1 MKPSG
6 ISTFRKIVILAVML
20 LTAGIMS
27 GQAVETGLEQLVK
40 SNFEILKGKRVG
52 LVTNPTGV
60 DHNLRSTIDI
70 LFHAPEV
77 KLVALYGPEHGVR
90 GEFTAG
96 QSIVAETDPV
106 TGLPVYSLYGKTRKP
121 TKEMLQGIDVL
132 VYDIQDIGS
141 RSYTFI
147 STLGLVMLAAAE
159 NDIEVVVLDRPN
171 PLGGIRMEG
180 AVTRPDFVSFVSQ
193 FAIPYIH
200 GLTVGELALFLN
212 GERMLQGVLKC
223 RLEVVRMKGW
233 TRDMYFNETGLPWVP
248 SSPQVPTGETPMF
261 YAATGIA
268 GELHSI
274 NEGVGYTLP
283 FQLFAAKWIDADL
296 LAQNL
301 NNLALPGIIF
311 RPVHYTPRYGTFKDE
326 LVHGVQIHITDPAQA
341 PLTLIQ
347 FYIMQEIHRL
357 WPEKDLFSD
366 LSRLQMFDKVCG
378 TDSVRLLFR
387 KSYLVSDINDIWT
400 RDIPVFRKKAEQYFL
415 YN

>member
-1 MKPSG
+1 MNYLIRNIRPL
-6 ISTFRKIVILAVML
+6 IVFIMTITFTGVL
-20 LTAGIMS
+20 S
-27 GQAVETGLEQLVK
+27 GQTVETGIEQLVK
-40 SNFEILKGKRVG
+40 SDFGILKGKRVG

-70 LFHAPEV
+70 LFNAPGV

-96 QSIVAETDPV
+96 ALVQGETDPA

-121 TKEMLQGIDVL
+121 TPEMLQGIDVL

-159 NDIEVVVLDRPN
+159 NNIPVVVLDRPN

-180 AVTRPDFVSFVSQ
+180 AVTRPGFISFVSQ
-193 FAIPYIH
+193 FEIPYIH
-200 GLTVGELALFLN
+200 GFTVGELAMFLN
-212 GERMLQGVLKC
+212 GEQMLQGILKC
-223 RLEVVRMKGW
+223 QLEVVKMKGW
-233 TRDMYFNETGLPWVP
+233 TRDMYFNETLLPWVP
-248 SSPQVPTGETPMF
+248 SSPQVPSGETPLF

-268 GELHSI
+268 GELHTI

-283 FQLFAAKWIDADL
+283 FQLFATDWINADL
-296 LAQNL
+296 LAGNL
-301 NNLALPGIIF
+301 NNLKLPGIIF
-311 RPVHYTPRYGTFKDE
+311 RPIHYTPRYGTYKDK
-326 LVHGVQIHITDPAQA
+326 LVHGVQVHMIDPENA

-357 WPEKDLFSD
+357 WPEKDLFAD
-366 LSRLQMFDKVCG
+366 ASRLQMFDKVCG
-378 TDSVRLLFR
+378 TDSVRLLFK
-387 KSYLVSDINDIWT
+387 KSYLVSDISGIWS
-400 RDIPVFRKKAEQYFL
+400 RDIPAYRTVASKYFL
-415 YN
+415 YE